1 MAVEKN
7 SEILQGKWWKI
18 KKDIKIRIEAK
29 YDKIKDWVMD
39 PKGYFLIKIDR
50 ENDLIRVAYCIF
62 SKLGNEENC
71 TLYTHL
77 SIKEDAH
84 TLYGFVEKSE
94 REIFRQLISV
104 NGVGASTARIMLS
117 SMTAEEITTAIIT
130 SDVNA
135 LKSIKG
141 IGAKSAQRIIV
152 DLKDKLG
159 KIDGIEQNILTF
171 ANNTNRDEALSALLA
186 LGFIKNSVEKV
197 LNKVLKAQPDLD
209 VENLIKEAL
218 KNL

>member
-1 MAVEKN
+1 MIHHIKGRLVEK
-7 SEILQGKWWKI
+7 SPTHAI
-18 KKDIKIRIEAK
+18 IEASG
-29 YDKIKDWVMD
+29 I
-39 PKGYFLIKIDR
+39 GYFLNIS
-50 ENDLIRVAYCIF
+50 LITF
-62 SKLGNEENC
+62 SKLGNDENC

-117 SMTAEEITTAIIT
+117 SMTAEEITTAIVT

-159 KIDGIEQNILTF
+159 KIDGIEHNILTF

>member
-1 MAVEKN
+1 MIHHIEGKLIEK
-7 SEILQGKWWKI
+7 SPTHAILETNGI
-18 KKDIKIRIEAK
+18 
-29 YDKIKDWVMD
+29 
-39 PKGYFLIKIDR
+39 GYFLNIS
-50 ENDLIRVAYCIF
+50 LITF
-62 SKLGNEENC
+62 SKLGTDENC
-71 TLYTHL
+71 KLYTHL

-84 TLYGFVEKSE
+84 ILYGFAEKSE

-117 SMTAEEITTAIIT
+117 SMTAEEITTAIVT

-197 LNKVLKAQPDLD
+197 LNKVLKAQPELD
-209 VENLIKEAL
+209 VESLIKEAL

>member
-1 MAVEKN
+1 MIHHIEGRLIEK
-7 SEILQGKWWKI
+7 SPTHAILETNGI
-18 KKDIKIRIEAK
+18 
-29 YDKIKDWVMD
+29 
-39 PKGYFLIKIDR
+39 GYFLNIS
-50 ENDLIRVAYCIF
+50 LITF
-62 SKLGNEENC
+62 SKLGTDENC
-71 TLYTHL
+71 KLYTHL

-84 TLYGFVEKSE
+84 ILYGFSEKSE

-117 SMTAEEITTAIIT
+117 SMTAEEITTAIVT

-197 LNKVLKAQPDLD
+197 LNKVLKAQPELD
-209 VENLIKEAL
+209 VESLIKEAL

>member
-1 MAVEKN
+1 MIHHIKGRLIEK
-7 SEILQGKWWKI
+7 SPTHAI
-18 KKDIKIRIEAK
+18 IEANG
-29 YDKIKDWVMD
+29 I
-39 PKGYFLIKIDR
+39 GYFLNIS
-50 ENDLIRVAYCIF
+50 LITF
-62 SKLGNEENC
+62 SKLGDQENC
-71 TLYTHL
+71 KLFTHL

-84 TLYGFVEKSE
+84 TLYGFYEKSE

-117 SMTAEEITTAIIT
+117 SMTAEEITTAIVT
-130 SDVNA
+130 SDVNT

-197 LNKVLKAQPDLD
+197 LNKVLKAQPKLD

>member
-1 MAVEKN
+1 MIHHIKGRLVEK
-7 SEILQGKWWKI
+7 SPTHAI
-18 KKDIKIRIEAK
+18 IEAGG
-29 YDKIKDWVMD
+29 I
-39 PKGYFLIKIDR
+39 GYFLNIS
-50 ENDLIRVAYCIF
+50 LITF

-117 SMTAEEITTAIIT
+117 SMTAEEITTAIVT

>member
-1 MAVEKN
+1 MIHHIKGRLVEK
-7 SEILQGKWWKI
+7 SPTHAI
-18 KKDIKIRIEAK
+18 IEASGL
-29 YDKIKDWVMD
+29 
-39 PKGYFLIKIDR
+39 GYFVNISLIT
-50 ENDLIRVAYCIF
+50 F
-62 SKLGNEENC
+62 SKLGNDENC
-71 TLYTHL
+71 KLYTHL

-84 TLYGFVEKSE
+84 TLYGFAEKGE

-117 SMTAEEITTAIIT
+117 SMTAEEITTAIVT

-141 IGAKSAQRIIV
+141 IGGKSAQRIIV

-209 VENLIKEAL
+209 VEDLIKEAL

>member
-1 MAVEKN
+1 MIHHIEGRLIEKTPTHA
-7 SEILQGKWWKI
+7 ILETNGI
-18 KKDIKIRIEAK
+18 
-29 YDKIKDWVMD
+29 
-39 PKGYFLIKIDR
+39 GYFLNIS
-50 ENDLIRVAYCIF
+50 LITF
-62 SKLGNEENC
+62 SKLGTDENC
-71 TLYTHL
+71 KLYTHL

-84 TLYGFVEKSE
+84 ILYGFAEKSE

-117 SMTAEEITTAIIT
+117 SMTAEEITTAIVT

>member
-1 MAVEKN
+1 MIHHIKGRLVEKAPTHAVV
-7 SEILQGKWWKI
+7 
-18 KKDIKIRIEAK
+18 EAGG
-29 YDKIKDWVMD
+29 V
-39 PKGYFLIKIDR
+39 GYFLNIS
-50 ENDLIRVAYCIF
+50 LITF
-62 SKLGNEENC
+62 SKLGNEENI
-71 TLYTHL
+71 TLFTHL

-84 TLYGFVEKSE
+84 TLYGFAEKSE

-104 NGVGASTARIMLS
+104 NGVGASTARVMLS
-117 SMTAEEITTAIIT
+117 SMTADEITSAIVT
-130 SDVNA
+130 GDVNA

-159 KIDGIEQNILTF
+159 KVEGVEQNILTF
-171 ANNTNRDEALSALLA
+171 ANNTTRDEALSALLA
-186 LGFIKNSVEKV
+186 LGFTKNSVDKV

-209 VENLIKEAL
+209 VEGLIKEAL

>member
-1 MAVEKN
+1 MIHHIKGRLVEKAPTHA
-7 SEILQGKWWKI
+7 I
-18 KKDIKIRIEAK
+18 IEAGG
-29 YDKIKDWVMD
+29 V
-39 PKGYFLIKIDR
+39 GYFLNIS
-50 ENDLIRVAYCIF
+50 LITF

-84 TLYGFVEKSE
+84 TLYGFAEKSE

-104 NGVGASTARIMLS
+104 NGVGASTARVMLS
-117 SMTAEEITTAIIT
+117 SMTAEEITTAIVT
-130 SDVNA
+130 GDVNA

-159 KIDGIEQNILTF
+159 KIDGVEQNILTF

-186 LGFIKNSVEKV
+186 LGFTKNAVEKT
-197 LNKVLKAQPDLD
+197 LNKVLKAQPELD
-209 VENLIKEAL
+209 VEGLIKEAL

>member
-1 MAVEKN
+1 MIHHIKGRLVEK
-7 SEILQGKWWKI
+7 SPTHAI
-18 KKDIKIRIEAK
+18 IEASG
-29 YDKIKDWVMD
+29 I
-39 PKGYFLIKIDR
+39 GYFLNIS
-50 ENDLIRVAYCIF
+50 LITF
-62 SKLGNEENC
+62 SKLGNDENC

-117 SMTAEEITTAIIT
+117 SMTAEEITTAIVT

-159 KIDGIEQNILTF
+159 KIDGIEHNILTF

-209 VENLIKEAL
+209 VEHLIKEAL

>member
-1 MAVEKN
+1 MIHHIKGRLVEKAPTHAVV
-7 SEILQGKWWKI
+7 
-18 KKDIKIRIEAK
+18 EAGG
-29 YDKIKDWVMD
+29 V
-39 PKGYFLIKIDR
+39 GYFLNIS
-50 ENDLIRVAYCIF
+50 LITF

-84 TLYGFVEKSE
+84 TLYGFAEKSE

-104 NGVGASTARIMLS
+104 NGVGASTARVMLS
-117 SMTAEEITTAIIT
+117 SLTAEEITTAILT
-130 SDVNA
+130 GDVTA

-141 IGAKSAQRIIV
+141 IGLKTAQRIIV

-159 KIDGIEQNILTF
+159 KVEGVELNILTF
-171 ANNTNRDEALSALLA
+171 ANNTTRDEALSALLA
-186 LGFIKNSVEKV
+186 LGFTKNSVEKV
-197 LNKVLKAQPDLD
+197 LNKVLKSQPELD
-209 VENLIKEAL
+209 IEGLIKEAL

>member
-1 MAVEKN
+1 MIHHIKGRLFEKSPTHAV
-7 SEILQGKWWKI
+7 
-18 KKDIKIRIEAK
+18 IEAGG
-29 YDKIKDWVMD
+29 V
-39 PKGYFLIKIDR
+39 GYFLNIS
-50 ENDLIRVAYCIF
+50 LITF
-62 SKLGNEENC
+62 SKLGNEENV

-84 TLYGFVEKSE
+84 TLYGFAEKSE

-104 NGVGASTARIMLS
+104 NGVGASTARVMLS
-117 SMTAEEITTAIIT
+117 SMTADEITSAIVT
-130 SDVNA
+130 GDVDA

-159 KIDGIEQNILTF
+159 KIEGLEQNILTF
-171 ANNTNRDEALSALLA
+171 ANNTSRDEALSALLA
-186 LGFIKNSVEKV
+186 LGFTKNSVDKV

-209 VENLIKEAL
+209 VEGLIKEAL

>member
-1 MAVEKN
+1 MIHHIKGRLVEK
-7 SEILQGKWWKI
+7 SPTHAIVETSG
-18 KKDIKIRIEAK
+18 
-29 YDKIKDWVMD
+29 V
-39 PKGYFLIKIDR
+39 GYFLNIS
-50 ENDLIRVAYCIF
+50 LITF
-62 SKLGNEENC
+62 SKLGDDENC
-71 TLYTHL
+71 KLYTHL

-84 TLYGFVEKSE
+84 TLYGFSEKSE

-141 IGAKSAQRIIV
+141 IGAKSAQRIIL

-159 KIDGIEQNILTF
+159 RIDGIEQNILTF

-209 VENLIKEAL
+209 VEHLIKEAL

>member
-1 MAVEKN
+1 MIHHIKGRLVEK
-7 SEILQGKWWKI
+7 SPTHAIVETSG
-18 KKDIKIRIEAK
+18 
-29 YDKIKDWVMD
+29 V
-39 PKGYFLIKIDR
+39 GYFLNIS
-50 ENDLIRVAYCIF
+50 LITF
-62 SKLGNEENC
+62 SKLGDDENC
-71 TLYTHL
+71 KLYTHL

-84 TLYGFVEKSE
+84 TLYGFSEKSE

-141 IGAKSAQRIIV
+141 IGAKTAQRLIL

-159 KIDGIEQNILTF
+159 RIDGIEQNILTF

-209 VENLIKEAL
+209 VEHLIKEAL

>member
-1 MAVEKN
+1 
-7 SEILQGKWWKI
+7 
-18 KKDIKIRIEAK
+18 
-29 YDKIKDWVMD
+29 
-39 PKGYFLIKIDR
+39 
-50 ENDLIRVAYCIF
+50 
-62 SKLGNEENC
+62 
-71 TLYTHL
+71 
-77 SIKEDAH
+77 
-84 TLYGFVEKSE
+84 
-94 REIFRQLISV
+94 
-104 NGVGASTARIMLS
+104 MLS
-117 SMTAEEITTAIIT
+117 SMTAEEITTAIVT
-130 SDVNA
+130 SDVNT

-197 LNKVLKAQPDLD
+197 LNKVLKAQPKLD